1 MSATLYGD
9 ITWRE
14 VIAVLLISLTHVATT
29 PIIKRFPR
37 TSRWLL
43 DFSSGIGLAYAFL
56 YLLPKIADMTR
67 LVGTQFP
74 DHGVLFQHQLYVYLM
89 AGFLIYYLVDFKQDN
104 NRPARTALTLNAISF
119 ATYNMLIG
127 ITITH
132 FQTDLTAAY
141 GVAVFVFSVH
151 LFGVNS
157 FLNREYPAAFTRWMA
172 PLFMVAMFVGCLLGN
187 HIEKGHHYQSIATA
201 VVGGIII
208 ILSIRL
214 KLPPRAR
221 VNVSAFLIGV
231 ACAVAAIAGYA
242 VI

>member
-14 VIAVLLISLTHVATT
+14 VIAVLMISLTHVATT

-56 YLLPKIADMTR
+56 YLLPKIAFMTQ
-67 LVGTQFP
+67 LVGAQYP
-74 DHGVLFQHQLYVYLM
+74 DHGVLFKHQLYVYLM
-89 AGFLIYYLVDFKQDN
+89 AGFLIYYLVDFKQDD
-104 NRPARTALTLNAISF
+104 NRPARTALTLNTISF

-157 FLNREYPAAFTRWMA
+157 FLHREYPAAFSRWMA
-172 PLFMVAMFVGCLLGN
+172 PLFMVAMYVGCVLGN

>member
-1 MSATLYGD
+1 MGTTLYGD

-14 VIAVLLISLTHVATT
+14 VLTVLLISLTHIATT
-29 PIIKRFPR
+29 PIIKRFPK

-43 DFSSGIGLAYAFL
+43 DFSSGIGLGYAFL
-56 YLLPKIADMTR
+56 YLLPKIAAMTTD
-67 LVGTQFP
+67 VGAQYP
-74 DHGVLFQHQLYVYLM
+74 DLGLIFKYQLYAYLM
-89 AGFLIYYLVDFKQDN
+89 VGFLIYYLVDFTPQDN
-104 NRPARTALTLNAISF
+104 QPARTALTLNAVSF
-119 ATYNMLIG
+119 STYNVLIG

-132 FQTDLTAAY
+132 FESELAAAY
-141 GVAVFVFSVH
+141 AVAVFVFSVH

-157 FLNREYPAAFTRWMA
+157 FLHREYPQAFSRWMA
-172 PLFMVAMFVGCLLGN
+172 PLFMVSLYVGCVLGN
-187 HIEKGHHYQSIATA
+187 HIDKGHFYQSIATA

-231 ACAVAAIAGYA
+231 ACAVAATAGYT